1 MAWECV
7 AVAAIFL
14 RTYLSGTLRYPRS
27 FKQNA
32 ELFLDVI
39 GAANGVFYGLFRSD
53 WPLNF

>member
-1 MAWECV
+1 MAWEFV

-14 RTYLSGTLRYPRS
+14 RAYLSGTLRYPRS